1 MVWAPRPYVAFID
14 LVKAFDSGVPREAL
28 YQVLE
33 RFGIPPVML
42 AIIVDMHSDVAVEIT
57 YEVGL
62 ESREFRNVPLCS

>member
-14 LVKAFDSGVPREAL
+14 LVKAFDSVPREAL

-57 YEVGL
+57 YEVVL

>member
-14 LVKAFDSGVPREAL
+14 LVKAFDSVPREAL

-42 AIIVDMHSDVAVEIT
+42 AIIVDMHSDVAVEIK
-57 YEVGL
+57 VGL